1 MSNRRNYANCDREL
15 FPLRRNINATFEK
28 PYPLPW
34 LSVMP
39 TSFVNV
45 TPIQSGAMTYQ
56 SAMNNKL
63 GRQDVRIRTC
73 LPEYVQ
79 AVSGGIAFTGP
90 FGLVIHDEADH

>member
-79 AVSGGIAFTGP
+79 AVSGGIAFPGP